1 MKKPLALLLTI
12 VAIVGAGIVPRPAQA
27 AVSFDFFYD
36 TLDPYGNWIEVDEYG
51 YCWQPGGV
59 DEEWAPYTDGYWAFT
74 DAGWTWVSYE
84 DWGSI
89 TYHYGRWVEIEDEGW
104 CWVPDYEWAPA
115 WVSWRS
121 SDDYVGWAPLPPRAR
136 FNVSVGFSTW
146 VDAEYDIGPRL
157 YSFCAV
163 RDFGSPALRPVIVDR
178 SRNITI
184 INKTVNITNITVRR
198 DTNII
203 YNGGPRYQTIAARS
217 ARPIQTLKL
226 VQNRNIA
233 RNARANQLLARQQGN
248 QLVVAAPEVEKPAT
262 KIKPRKIAKTVKN
275 ARVENGWSRIKDP
288 KVKQQVRARMREQAK
303 VARVEDAPAKE
314 VDPEDLK
321 VVEEKAAAKPGAD
334 ERERVVGGKAGKERP
349 PTAAET
355 PVATKPDEAGS
366 ATARQDKG
374 KGKGKVARQGPDAV
388 TPPTEVKEPG
398 TSTQPEAGAP
408 AAKVRAQKRAAAR
421 ARAKGATPDA
431 PDLQPFNGAA
441 GTTEETAPA
450 ARRKRNA
457 VPAQENQEAI
467 AARRAKLRQQQQLQ
481 QQEGLDERAAAQRRQ
496 RLIQQ
501 KANED
506 AAPRIQRQASPEA
519 AIARQR
525 AAAGQQ
531 QRLEQQQQQQQAIRQ
546 QQAVQ
551 RQRQAVQAR
560 RPQVQPGAE
569 VGRGAAAR
577 AKARK
582 EKKDQEEE
590 R

>member
-1 MKKPLALLLTI
+1 MKKPFALLLTI
-12 VAIVGAGIVPRPAQA
+12 IAIAGAGIIPRPAQA

-59 DEEWAPYTDGYWAFT
+59 DDGWAPYTDGYWAFT

-84 DWGSI
+84 DWGPI
-89 TYHYGRWVEIEDEGW
+89 TYHYGRWVLIEDEGW

-121 SDDYVGWAPLPPRAR
+121 SDDYIGWAPLPPRAR
-136 FNVSVGFSTW
+136 FSVTIGFSTW

-157 YSFCAV
+157 YSFCSV

-178 SRNITI
+178 SRNVTI

-198 DTNII
+198 DTNVI
-203 YNGGPRYQTIAARS
+203 YNGGPRYQTVAARS

-226 VQNRNIA
+226 VQNRNIV

-248 QLVVAAPEVEKPAT
+248 QLVVAAPEVEKPAG
-262 KIKPRKIAKTVKN
+262 KIKPRKIARTVQQP
-275 ARVENGWSRIKDP
+275 RVENGWSRIKDP
-288 KVKQQVRARMREQAK
+288 KVKQEVQARMREQAK
-303 VARVEDAPAKE
+303 VARIEDAPAKE

-321 VVEEKAAAKPGAD
+321 VVEEKAGAKPRGD
-334 ERERVVGGKAGKERP
+334 ERERVVGGKAGKEKSAP
-349 PTAAET
+349 FAET
-355 PVATKPDEAGS
+355 SGATPSEQAAP
-366 ATARQDKG
+366 ATAG
-374 KGKGKVARQGPDAV
+374 KGKAREKTKVARQTAETV

-408 AAKVRAQKRAAAR
+408 PAKVRAQKRPAAQ
-421 ARAKGATPDA
+421 ARAKRRTPET
-431 PDLQPFNGAA
+431 PELQPFNGAA
-441 GTTEETAPA
+441 ATSEEAAPA
-450 ARRKRNA
+450 AGRKRTA
-457 VPAQENQEAI
+457 VATEQNQEVI
-467 AARRAKLRQQQQLQ
+467 AARQAKIRKQQLQ
-481 QQEGLDERAAAQRRQ
+481 EQEVSEQRAAAQRRQ

-501 KANED
+501 QANED
-506 AAPRIQRQASPEA
+506 AAPSIQRQANPEA

-525 AAAGQQ
+525 AAAIQQ
-531 QRLEQQQQQQQAIRQ
+531 QRLEQQQEKAAAIRQ
-546 QQAVQ
+546 SQGAQ
-551 RQRQAVQAR
+551 RQRQAVQAA
-560 RPQVQPGAE
+560 RPQVKQGAG
-569 VGRGAAAR
+569 VAPGAAAR

-582 EKKDQEEE
+582 EKEEKEEE